1 MPGGY
6 KRSASLST
14 TAPIGPESIAPTPPT
29 TPAGPLLV
37 PMKSAT
43 CRKAVSVSF
52 RQPPTDLIA
61 DKQRYYHECK
71 FAGTVA
77 RLIQPNQKVKHS

>member
-1 MPGGY
+1 
-6 KRSASLST
+6 
-14 TAPIGPESIAPTPPT
+14 
-29 TPAGPLLV
+29 
-37 PMKSAT
+37 MKSAT